1 MAQVWGAV
9 AQQESQEPLPQQE
22 ELDAHVAAVAQL
34 RREAKAAYRAYRDSR
49 DRLVADRLVL
59 ERMLESRR
67 RWADEAEKKL
77 ELEAHSMKGLAMRI
91 GLAIADFRA
100 GKPAEVA
107 GEPPVAPPQSTQTAE
122 EEATPQTEEWQQA
135 SSSGDGGSA
144 SGSLPQQLVAAERW
158 RESDAESAAET
169 DSQRESGFR
178 VG

>member
-1 MAQVWGAV
+1 MN
-9 AQQESQEPLPQQE
+9 
-22 ELDAHVAAVAQL
+22 
-34 RREAKAAYRAYRDSR
+34 
-49 DRLVADRLVL
+49 
-59 ERMLESRR
+59 
-67 RWADEAEKKL
+67 
-77 ELEAHSMKGLAMRI
+77 GLAMRI

-135 SSSGDGGSA
+135 SSPSGDGGSA
-144 SGSLPQQLVAAERW
+144 SQQLVAAERW